1 MNLFP
6 VASSMTTPV
15 FISKTKTG
23 AVFLVELPIVVG
35 AAGGSN
41 NRFG

>member
-1 MNLFP
+1 M
-6 VASSMTTPV
+6 
-15 FISKTKTG
+15 SKTKTG

-35 AAGGSN
+35 AADGSA